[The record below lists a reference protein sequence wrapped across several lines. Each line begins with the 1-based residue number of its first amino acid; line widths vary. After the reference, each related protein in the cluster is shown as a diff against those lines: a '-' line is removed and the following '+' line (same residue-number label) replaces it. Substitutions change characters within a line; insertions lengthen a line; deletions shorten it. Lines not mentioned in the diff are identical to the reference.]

1 MAVKKRKPTSAGRRF
16 QTVSDFAEVTKSK
29 PEKSLLDK
37 KSSTGGRNVS
47 GKVTSRHRGGGH
59 KQKYRLI
66 DFRRV
71 KDGVPA
77 KVAAIEYDPNRNA
90 RIALLHYVDGEKRYI
105 LAPIGVKPGDMLESG
120 SGADIRAGNALP
132 LRNIPAGTTVHAI
145 EMRPGGGAKLARSA
159 GAAVQL
165 MSKEGDKALLR
176 LPSGEM
182 RTVPL
187 DCRATVGQV
196 GNTESELIKLG
207 KAGRNRW
214 KGVRPQT
221 RGVAMNPV
229 DHPLGGG
236 EGKSSGGRHPVSP
249 WGKPE
254 GRTRKKKKSSD
265 KDIVRRR
272 STKGRR

>member
-1 MAVKKRKPTSAGRRF
+1 MAVKKTKPTSAGRRF
-16 QTVSDFAEVTKSK
+16 QTVSDFAEITRSE
-29 PEKSLLDK
+29 PEKSLLAP
-37 KSSTGGRNVS
+37 KSKTGGRNTH
-47 GKVTSRHRGGGH
+47 GRVTSRHRGGGH
-59 KQKYRLI
+59 KQQYRII
-66 DFRRV
+66 DFRRN

-77 KVAAIEYDPNRNA
+77 KVAGIEYDPNRNA
-90 RIALLHYVDGEKRYI
+90 RIALLHYLDGEKRYI
-105 LAPIGVKPGDMLESG
+105 LAPLGLKPGDRVESG
-120 SGADIRAGNALP
+120 HKADIRPGNALP

-145 EMRPGGGAKLARSA
+145 ELRPGGGAKMGRSA
-159 GAAVQL
+159 GTAVQL
-165 MSKEGDKALLR
+165 MSKENEMALLR

-182 RTVPL
+182 RQVSL
-187 DCRATVGQV
+187 DCRATIGQV

-254 GRTRKKKKSSD
+254 GRTRPKKKQSNKY
-265 KDIVRRR
+265 IVRRR
-272 STKGRR
+272 SSKGRR